1 MFSLYLTYI
10 HHVFFV
16 FNSDVFFVGYSI
28 ARAAS
33 YIWSI
38 LFVDSFS
45 LLSQVL
51 GGVLYTQK
59 HFIMQKLWQLLC
71 ESPSKVWY
79 YRL

>member
-1 MFSLYLTYI
+1 MFPLYLTCI

-16 FNSDVFFVGYSI
+16 FNSDVFFVGYGI

-33 YIWSI
+33 YILERLI
-38 LFVDSFS
+38 YRFFS

-59 HFIMQKLWQLLC
+59 HFVMQKLWQLLC